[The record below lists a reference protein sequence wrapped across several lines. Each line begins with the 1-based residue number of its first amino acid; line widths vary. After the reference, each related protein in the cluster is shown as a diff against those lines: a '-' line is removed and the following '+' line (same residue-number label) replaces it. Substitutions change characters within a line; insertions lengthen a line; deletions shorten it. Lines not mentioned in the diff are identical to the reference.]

1 MNKPFSILLLIALG
15 IWTSCNSQSSVK
27 STDSSKVSD
36 TSKKAADAKQK
47 AIDAQM
53 AEGARPESEEET
65 PSPAEERERL
75 SKSYNEVKKIDT
87 ILKAGNDSL
96 HLQLKYYCIKD
107 STLVIPKKYVF
118 GEKSPKDFITH
129 DFASEI
135 VITQNGQTIFNKTI
149 RKGNFNSVITDQL
162 KSYGILMKPYL
173 STTNGD
179 KDQVV
184 LDYSISIPG
193 SEIGTG
199 VSLTINKKG
208 DYKVA
213 KN

>member
-1 MNKPFSILLLIALG
+1 MNKSFSILLLIAFG
-15 IWTSCNSQSSVK
+15 ILTSCNSQSSVK
-27 STDSSKVSD
+27 STDSSNVSD

-53 AEGARPESEEET
+53 AEGARPESEEES
-65 PSPAEERERL
+65 PSPTEERELL

-87 ILKAGNDSL
+87 VLKVGSDSL
-96 HLQLKYYCIKD
+96 HLKLKYYCIKD
-107 STLVIPKKYVF
+107 SSLVIPKKYVF
-118 GEKSPKDFITH
+118 GEKSPRDFITH
-129 DFASEI
+129 DFASDI
-135 VITQNGQTIFNKTI
+135 VITQNGNIIFNKTI
-149 RKGNFNSVITDQL
+149 KKGNFSSVITDQL

-173 STTNGD
+173 SSTKGD
-179 KDQVV
+179 KNQVA

-193 SEIGTG
+193 SEIGSG
-199 VSLTINKKG
+199 VTLIIDKNG